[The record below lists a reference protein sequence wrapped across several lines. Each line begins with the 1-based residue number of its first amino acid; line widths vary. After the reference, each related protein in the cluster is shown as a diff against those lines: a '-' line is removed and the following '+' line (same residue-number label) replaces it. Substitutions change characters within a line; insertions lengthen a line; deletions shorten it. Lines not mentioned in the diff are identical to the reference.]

1 LRRLDSLRYKQAA
14 EGNLSA
20 AFVYS
25 EGGEKKMKR
34 WLGTA
39 VVLAHFAVV
48 MLHGSAHTQLKVG
61 LAPWQTAFV
70 LIVIVV
76 APLLAVILIW
86 TRFSRFGFGLLAA
99 SMAGALL
106 FGVYFH
112 YLTISPDHVS
122 HLPPGDAQGTF
133 RLTAFLLAITEA
145 IGLTTGLAY
154 SRRATKGP

>member
-1 LRRLDSLRYKQAA
+1 
-14 EGNLSA
+14 
-20 AFVYS
+20 
-25 EGGEKKMKR
+25 MKR

-48 MLHGSAHTQLKVG
+48 MFHGSAHTQLKVG

-70 LIVIVV
+70 LIVIVI
-76 APLLAVILIW
+76 APLLAAILIW
-86 TRFSRFGFGLLAA
+86 TRFSRFGFGLLALA
-99 SMAGALL
+99 MGGALV

-133 RLTAFLLAITEA
+133 QLTALLLAMTEA
-145 IGLTTGLAY
+145 IGLVFGLLFFG
-154 SRRATKGP
+154 RRAQYHLPEEVE

>member
-1 LRRLDSLRYKQAA
+1 
-14 EGNLSA
+14 
-20 AFVYS
+20 
-25 EGGEKKMKR
+25 MKR
-34 WLGTA
+34 WAGTA

-61 LAPWQTAFV
+61 LEPWQTAFV

-76 APLLAVILIW
+76 APLLSAILIW
-86 TRFSRFGFGLLAA
+86 TRFSRFGFGLLSLA
-99 SMAGALL
+99 MGGALI

-133 RLTAFLLAITEA
+133 RLTALLLAITEA
-145 IGLTTGLAY
+145 IGLTIGLVC
-154 SRRATKGP
+154 SLRATKRV

>member
-1 LRRLDSLRYKQAA
+1 
-14 EGNLSA
+14 
-20 AFVYS
+20 
-25 EGGEKKMKR
+25 MKR

-76 APLLAVILIW
+76 APLLAAIIIW
-86 TRFSRFGFGLLAA
+86 TRFSRFGFGLLSLA
-99 SMAGALL
+99 MAGALI

-112 YLTISPDHVS
+112 YLTISPDHVA
-122 HLPPGDAQGTF
+122 HLPPGDAQGSF
-133 RLTAFLLAITEA
+133 RLTALLLAITET
-145 IGLTTGLAY
+145 IGLVIGLVY
-154 SRRATKGP
+154 SRKRTKGFAAGL